1 MSNKKAFVVV
11 QIISGERVLKKW
23 FGGNVNQDTPLV
35 DLFAEF
41 ASAVVRPFRRLM
53 VTEETY
59 ILDRVFAR
67 ANLVC
72 NTPIELPYYT
82 VGHMD
87 ICLYCGNDH
96 SLTVK
101 DGCYPICAECTR
113 TKKSPKA
120 RRCGKSV
127 NTQ

>member
-1 MSNKKAFVVV
+1 MSYSCGSSI
-11 QIISGERVLKKW
+11 QEIDGDR
-23 FGGNVNQDTPLV
+23 GD
-35 DLFAEF
+35 
-41 ASAVVRPFRRLM
+41 
-53 VTEETY
+53 